1 VHGLILAGGE
11 GARLSAEGV
20 GVPKPLVEV
29 GGEPLVVRLL
39 GLLASL
45 GCESITCMVRADL
58 TAVFRLLQGREF
70 GPPLAVR
77 PCITPSSMHTLA
89 EGLKAVPAGPVFCT
103 MVDTVMPA
111 AHWRDVYAETA
122 RGLAGGADAMLAVTP
137 FVDDESPLYVSTD
150 GAGFVRALSDV
161 PIPLAPAR
169 VTGGVYGFSTAARQA
184 AGEAVGQGVQRMRG
198 FLKWLVARG
207 SRVGT
212 ITVPRI
218 IDIDHESD
226 LRLANAWLGSP
237 EAQA

>member
-1 VHGLILAGGE
+1 MHGLILAGGE
-11 GARLSAEGV
+11 GSRLSGDGV
-20 GVPKPLVEV
+20 SVPKPLVQL

-39 GLLASL
+39 AMLASL
-45 GCESITCMVRADL
+45 GCETLTCMVRADFK
-58 TAVFRLLQGREF
+58 AVFGLLEGREF

-77 PCITPSSMHTLA
+77 PCLTPSSIHTLT
-89 EGLKAVPAGPVFCT
+89 EGLQVVQPGPVFCT

-111 AHWRDVYAETA
+111 AHWRDVYAATT

-137 FVDDESPLYVSTD
+137 FVDDESPLYASTD
-150 GAGFVRALSDV
+150 GAGFVLALSDD
-161 PIPLAPAR
+161 PLAPAR
-169 VTGGVYGFSTAARQA
+169 VTGGVYGFSPAARQA
-184 AGEAVGQGVQRMRG
+184 AAEAVGQGVQRMRG

-218 IDIDHESD
+218 IDIDHQSD
-226 LRLANAWLGSP
+226 LRLANAWLSAP